1 MYIRREVVLGVGVC
15 VCGLYTCYQCV
26 GGWLL
31 IVVVERGIITLVEVD
46 KRSIVNDYSDR

>member
-1 MYIRREVVLGVGVC
+1 MFIRIEVVLGVGVY

-31 IVVVERGIITLVEVD
+31 IVVERELITLIELD
-46 KRSIVNDYSDR
+46 KRSIVNDYTNR